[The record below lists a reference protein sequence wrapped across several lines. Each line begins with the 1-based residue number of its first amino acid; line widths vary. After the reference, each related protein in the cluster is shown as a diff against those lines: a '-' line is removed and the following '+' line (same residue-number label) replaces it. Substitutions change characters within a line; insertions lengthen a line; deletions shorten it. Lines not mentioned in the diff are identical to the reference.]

1 MLHNQTDAAIQNIG
15 ASRTPHD
22 CCWNLACALIQYD
35 RADTGWSNYYIEG
48 MSRMACSPPYVDGV
62 ELDGLAYPRHTTER
76 LRKVTEACRKCT
88 AAPFAASSEAQTSCA
103 GGNET
108 VFNEHISDN
117 FPGDGATGMLMY
129 MEHLPFIDSL
139 VTGEVFDC
147 ECRERSAWTDRD

>member
-22 CCWNLACALIQYD
+22 CCWNLGSPKDFSDD
-35 RADTGWSNYYIEG
+35 RADAGWSNYYIEG

-88 AAPFAASSEAQTSCA
+88 TAPFASSSEAPKKMRRWQRN
-103 GGNET
+103 G
-108 VFNEHISDN
+108 VQ
-117 FPGDGATGMLMY
+117 
-129 MEHLPFIDSL
+129 
-139 VTGEVFDC
+139 
-147 ECRERSAWTDRD
+147 